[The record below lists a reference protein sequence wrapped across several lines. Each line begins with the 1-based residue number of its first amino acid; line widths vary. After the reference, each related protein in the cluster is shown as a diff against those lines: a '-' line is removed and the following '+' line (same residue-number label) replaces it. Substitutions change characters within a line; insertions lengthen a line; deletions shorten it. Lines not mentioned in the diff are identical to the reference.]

1 MVHIHQL
8 ARLQQS
14 AATHGDLLISVAEY
28 RTTFLEQ
35 AQRTST
41 RLLPKL
47 SGIVVI
53 WLIELGLCMWF
64 FYVDAQGR
72 WEEWAIISV
81 HAFIMLTMTVTSIAI
96 ANDRIGSIPEAAVL
110 ATPLMSSIVPQ
121 VSSAK
126 LIFDTQARKFKVLGL
141 PINKAGLGYI
151 SGSVA
156 LTIIYRIT
164 LHCGYHDGCDA
175 SI

>member
-1 MVHIHQL
+1 
-8 ARLQQS
+8 
-14 AATHGDLLISVAEY
+14 
-28 RTTFLEQ
+28 
-35 AQRTST
+35 
-41 RLLPKL
+41 
-47 SGIVVI
+47 
-53 WLIELGLCMWF
+53 
-64 FYVDAQGR
+64 
-72 WEEWAIISV
+72 
-81 HAFIMLTMTVTSIAI
+81 MTVTSIAI

-156 LTIIYRIT
+156 L
-164 LHCGYHDGCDA
+164 
-175 SI
+175 